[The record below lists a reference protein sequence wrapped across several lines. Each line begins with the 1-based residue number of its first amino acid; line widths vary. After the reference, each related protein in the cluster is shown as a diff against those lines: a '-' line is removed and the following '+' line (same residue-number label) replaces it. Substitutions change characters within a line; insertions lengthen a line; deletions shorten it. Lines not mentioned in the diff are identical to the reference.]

1 MPSDGHAVAPFMA
14 GCVTK
19 HVAMVEVAPGKVAC
33 YAGDFTGAPYEDSYR
48 QDAWTL
54 DVASNTWTRRD
65 AYSSADPR
73 PHRPDTMGI
82 GWDAQKQ
89 DILLIPGVLTGVT
102 QPPFGAWRHHSDGT
116 WSVDNGLKWGT
127 GMMRGGCA
135 DWQTRQWVSIFESAT
150 RGGVIRLWNVDNWS
164 LVVDTLWTSGGSD
177 FQCYADSL
185 PCLVGR
191 WVYYVARTIFSSGA
205 HPEVRFY
212 RFNIDTKAV
221 ERMAN
226 PPVTDSTPESTVLAG
241 SGTKVVWPH
250 ILGPEGAI
258 DRMLVY
264 DTVAGTWGEELS
276 RPAIPSNKFL
286 MNSLCSLADGRVL
299 MAGSA
304 FNSSNQTVIIGYQ
317 P

>member
-1 MPSDGHAVAPFMA
+1 MA

-48 QDAWTL
+48 QDAFTL
-54 DVASNTWTRRD
+54 DVASNTWTLRESYTM
-65 AYSSADPR
+65 AGLHP
-73 PHRPDTMGI
+73 PRPDTMGI
-82 GWDAQKQ
+82 GFDAIKQ
-89 DILLIPGVLTGVT
+89 DVLLVPGVVTGNPSPSPT
-102 QPPFGAWRHHSDGT
+102 NPTCAWRHHANGT
-116 WSVDNGLKWGT
+116 WSTDPGLIWNT
-127 GMMRGGCA
+127 GMLRGGCY
-135 DWQTRQWVSIFESAT
+135 DVQTRQWVSIFESAT

-221 ERMAN
+221 ERLAN
-226 PPVTDSTPESTVLAG
+226 PPVTDSTPESTLLAG

-250 ILGPEGAI
+250 IMGPEGVI
-258 DRMLVY
+258 DRLLVY
-264 DTVAGTWGEELS
+264 DTVAGTWGEELT
-276 RPAIPSNKFL
+276 RPPIASNKFL
-286 MNSLCSLADGRVL
+286 MNSLCSLSDGRVL

-304 FNSSNQTVIIGYQ
+304 FNSSNQTVMIAYQ